1 MTEVGIVKWFNSAK
15 GFGFIT
21 SDNVEGDIFA
31 HFSEIQSEGYRSLKV
46 GQKVQFELINGER
59 GASAAKISL
68 VE

>member
-1 MTEVGIVKWFNSAK
+1 
-15 GFGFIT
+15 
-21 SDNVEGDIFA
+21 DNVEGDIFA

>member
-1 MTEVGIVKWFNSAK
+1 MEIGIVKWFNSAK

-21 SDNVEGDIFA
+21 SDNIEGDIFA

-46 GQKVQFELINGER
+46 GQKVQFELIRGER

>member
-1 MTEVGIVKWFNSAK
+1 MKFRANLLQLPCESF
-15 GFGFIT
+15 
-21 SDNVEGDIFA
+21 EGDIFA